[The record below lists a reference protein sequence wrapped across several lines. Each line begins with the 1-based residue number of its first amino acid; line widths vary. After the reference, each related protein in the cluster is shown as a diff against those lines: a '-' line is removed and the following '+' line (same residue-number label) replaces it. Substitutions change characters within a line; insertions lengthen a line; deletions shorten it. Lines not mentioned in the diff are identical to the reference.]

1 MSAGSLSVSGSRAQR
16 SELPGIN
23 PPVLGPE
30 VIADQI
36 DLLPPHPGEVLQQ
49 IRINLGY
56 RAFECLDRTLENLN
70 MFLAHPPCYRLRQ
83 FI

>member
-1 MSAGSLSVSGSRAQR
+1 
-16 SELPGIN
+16 
-23 PPVLGPE
+23 
-30 VIADQI
+30 
-36 DLLPPHPGEVLQQ
+36 VLQQ